1 MCGSARTA
9 RVDYNYARATGPSGR
24 PTRMLVSLLE
34 TNRSA
39 PSSLVA
45 RGKLRMATPPSNASP
60 AALSEQ
66 AQVQRVAAAE
76 LRSLKPGRAVY
87 LKRQQVFFLCPR
99 EVALEHVAAKAQST
113 G

>member
-1 MCGSARTA
+1 LNTA
-9 RVDYNYARATGPSGR
+9 TLAQLDRPAGR
-24 PTRMLVSLLE
+24 LECSLLE
-34 TNRSA
+34 TNKSA
-39 PSSLVA
+39 PSLLVA

-99 EVALEHVAAKAQST
+99 EAALEHVAAKAQST
-113 G
+113 